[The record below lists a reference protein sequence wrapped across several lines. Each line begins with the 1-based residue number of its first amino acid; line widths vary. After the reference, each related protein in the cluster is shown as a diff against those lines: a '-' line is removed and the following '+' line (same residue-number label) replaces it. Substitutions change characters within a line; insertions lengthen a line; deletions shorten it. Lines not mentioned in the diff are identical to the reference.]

1 MVVDAR
7 KMLSMICL
15 YFEAAKL
22 ADVIVRDGFSLRL
35 PKRKRARK
43 PVGVAEVRE
52 GGCGGRILVVD
63 HG

>member
-1 MVVDAR
+1 VVVDAR

-35 PKRKRARK
+35 RKRKRARK

>member
-1 MVVDAR
+1 MVVDAW
-7 KMLSMICL
+7 KMLSRIYL
-15 YFEAAKL
+15 YFEFAKL

-35 PKRKRARK
+35 RKRKRARK